1 MVTLYNPIEESYKVW
16 CRSHDDLIFMK
27 FISNEKFDPHKYM
40 KCCLN
45 SVYGKLVSEMGID
58 GKENDKMIKGL
69 DYILVHV
76 DKEPLII
83 FKKQIV
89 SIAKDEG
96 RAYIQCTNCG
106 YLSDESYAD
115 IVKQAL

>member
-1 MVTLYNPIEESYKVW
+1 MIVQYEPRSESYRVW
-16 CRSHDDLIFMK
+16 VRNEDDYNFMK
-27 FISNEKFDPHKYM
+27 LVSSPAFDPHKFLKNYQ
-40 KCCLN
+40 N
-45 SVYGKLVSEMGID
+45 SIYGKLVSEMGID
-58 GKENDKMIKGL
+58 GKENDNMNNE
-69 DYILVHV
+69 YILIHV
-76 DKEPLII
+76 DKEPMII

-96 RAYIQCTNCG
+96 RAYIQCTLAG

>member
-58 GKENDKMIKGL
+58 GKENDNMK
-69 DYILVHV
+69 DYILIHV
-76 DKEPLII
+76 DKEPHII

-89 SIAKDEG
+89 SISRAED
-96 RAYIQCTNCG
+96 RAYIQCTTWG

>member
-1 MVTLYNPIEESYKVW
+1 MEYYDTDKLFYNIREFNKDVETLKVVRPTAEE
-16 CRSHDDLIFMK
+16 RLQMK
-27 FISNEKFDPHKYM
+27 LY
-40 KCCLN
+40 LN
-45 SVYGKLVSEMGID
+45 SLYGKMASCIHFTY

-69 DYILVHV
+69 DYILIHV

-89 SIAKDEG
+89 SITKDEG
-96 RAYIQCTNCG
+96 RAYIQCINSG